1 MRLLTVG
8 LGLFLLIV
16 QYPLWVGPGSLADV
30 YNLKQQY
37 QVQQRELTIQQQ
49 KNRALEAEIQ
59 NLKQQADAVEARARY
74 QLGLVRKG
82 EIYYQLIRQR

>member
-1 MRLLTVG
+1 
-8 LGLFLLIV
+8 
-16 QYPLWVGPGSLADV
+16 V

>member
-8 LGLFLLIV
+8 LGLFLIIL

-37 QVQQRELTIQQQ
+37 QAQQRELTIQQQ
-49 KNRALEAEIQ
+49 KNHALEAEIQ

-82 EIYYQLIRQR
+82 EIYYQLIRQP